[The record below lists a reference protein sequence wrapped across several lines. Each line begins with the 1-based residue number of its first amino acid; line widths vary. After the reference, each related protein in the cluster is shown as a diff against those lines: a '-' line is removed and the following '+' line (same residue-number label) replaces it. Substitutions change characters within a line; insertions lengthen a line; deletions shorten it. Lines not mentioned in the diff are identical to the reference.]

1 VAVDDALT
9 FEDIALAVHR
19 TIAARAG
26 TMLARVG
33 TNPPIVF
40 AGGGARNWCLVQLI
54 GDVLKCDLL
63 VPPQPQMLGA
73 LGAALLAIND

>member
-1 VAVDDALT
+1 
-9 FEDIALAVHR
+9 
-19 TIAARAG
+19 
-26 TMLARVG
+26 MLARVG

-40 AGGGARNWCLVQLI
+40 AGGGARNRCLAQLI